1 VGDPTKQHHDWEPG
15 IAPSGLFWTVPINP
29 SSVSYDATT
38 GRARYHLSNYAVPD
52 YGNFFNAIA
61 RHPKDVKPSKV
72 SFDVR
77 WHGNDDPQQI
87 RDAKFGFAGTFIS
100 GGASISFTAKNDTS
114 PVTYRSEPTGQKVL
128 YAGTGSER
136 NGVFFT

>member
-1 VGDPTKQHHDWEPG
+1 MGDPTKQHHDWEPG

-38 GRARYHLSNYAVPD
+38 GQARYHLSNYAVPD

-77 WHGNDDPQQI
+77 WHGNDDPQQV

-128 YAGTGSER
+128 YAGTGTER